1 MMFVA
6 CRQGREVLL
15 FSPPIEGAQTMVRS
29 AFGKVMWVGRA
40 TVFLVGL
47 AVTLALVVGLATAAL
62 AGTGVGATFD
72 LGRLNTVNRI
82 SQLVG
87 STNSAMLRVDNNNA
101 GTNATALDLQ
111 VQPGLTPMK
120 VNSST
125 QVTNLNADL
134 VDGRSASSFVANSTY
149 RLGQGQ
155 ERAGTQL
162 GDGSKVLS
170 QTCLPGDRLLSG
182 GPASV
187 NAASDVL
194 DSFAQDTNTW
204 QARIN
209 DSAVTGG
216 DSFTV
221 VVLCADQ

>member
-1 MMFVA
+1 
-6 CRQGREVLL
+6 
-15 FSPPIEGAQTMVRS
+15 MVRS
-29 AFGKVMWVGRA
+29 VASKVVWVGRA
-40 TVFLVGL
+40 TIFLVGL
-47 AVTLALVVGLATAAL
+47 TVVLAVVLGLASAAL
-62 AGTGVGATFD
+62 AGTGVGDVFN
-72 LGRLNTVNRI
+72 LGKANTVNRI
-82 SQLVG
+82 SSLVG
-87 STNSAMLRVDNNNA
+87 STDNPMLRITNNNA
-101 GTNATALDLQ
+101 GTDATALTLQ
-111 VQPGLTPMK
+111 VKPGLTPMK

-125 QVTNLNADL
+125 QVSNLNADL

-155 ERAGTQL
+155 ERAGAEL
-162 GDGSKVLS
+162 SDGSKVLS
-170 QTCLPGDRLLSG
+170 QSCLSGDRLLSG

-187 NAASDVL
+187 NVNSDVL

-209 DSAVTGG
+209 DSAVSGG

>member
-1 MMFVA
+1 M
-6 CRQGREVLL
+6 
-15 FSPPIEGAQTMVRS
+15 IRS
-29 AFGKVMWVGRA
+29 AASRVMWVGRA
-40 TVFLVGL
+40 AAF
-47 AVTLALVVGLATAAL
+47 VVGLAAILALVIGVASAAL
-62 AGTGVGATFD
+62 GANGKPLILGKAANTATKVTGLVKGGAGPA
-72 LGRLNTVNRI
+72 LSLK
-82 SQLVG
+82 
-87 STNSAMLRVDNNNA
+87 VDS
-101 GTNATALDLQ
+101 GPPLS
-111 VQPGLTPMK
+111 
-120 VNSST
+120 VNSSD
-125 QVTNLNADL
+125 QVPNLNADL
-134 VDGRSASSFVANSTY
+134 VDGRSASSFVASGTY

-155 ERAGTQL
+155 ERVGDTL

-170 QTCLPGDRLLSG
+170 QACLPGDRLLSG

-209 DSAVTGG
+209 DSAVAGG

>member
-1 MMFVA
+1 
-6 CRQGREVLL
+6 
-15 FSPPIEGAQTMVRS
+15 MVRS
-29 AFGKVMWVGRA
+29 VLGKVMWVGRA

-62 AGTGVGATFD
+62 AGKGVGATFN
-72 LGRLNTVNRI
+72 LGKLNTVNRI

-87 STNSAMLRVDNNNA
+87 STDNAMLRVDNNNA
-101 GTNATALDLQ
+101 GANATALDLQ
-111 VQPGLTPMK
+111 VEPGLTPMK

-125 QVTNLNADL
+125 QVDNLNADL
-134 VDGRSASSFVANSTY
+134 VDGRGASSFVANSTY

-155 ERAGTQL
+155 ERAGNAL
-162 GDGSKVLS
+162 SDGSKVLS
-170 QTCLPGDRLLSG
+170 QSCLAGDRLLSG

-209 DSAVTGG
+209 DSAVSGG

>member
-1 MMFVA
+1 MSTVA
-6 CRQGREVLL
+6 V
-15 FSPPIEGAQTMVRS
+15 FFA
-29 AFGKVMWVGRA
+29 VGGGTA
-40 TVFLVGL
+40 VALNGSNTVFSDDITDAQVKNSDL
-47 AVTLALVVGLATAAL
+47 AADSIGPRKVVDGSLGPNEIVPDSLTA
-62 AGTGVGATFD
+62 
-72 LGRLNTVNRI
+72 GRLAPNSVAASELADRL
-82 SQLVG
+82 SG
-87 STNSAMLRVDNNNA
+87 SANSALLGVDNNNA
-101 GTNATALDLQ
+101 DTNATALDLQ
-111 VQPGLTPMK
+111 VEPGLTPFK

-125 QVTNLNADL
+125 QVNNLNADL

-155 ERAGTQL
+155 ERAGDAL

-170 QTCLPGDRLLSG
+170 QSCLAGDRLLSG

-187 NAASDVL
+187 NVNSDVL
-194 DSFAQDTNTW
+194 DDFARDTVTW

-209 DSAVTGG
+209 DSAVSGG

>member
-1 MMFVA
+1 ML
-6 CRQGREVLL
+6 R
-15 FSPPIEGAQTMVRS
+15 SMVDK
-29 AFGKVMWVGRA
+29 AMWVGRA

-47 AVTLALVVGLATAAL
+47 AVILALVLSVTSAAL
-62 AGTGVGATFD
+62 AGTGVGATFN
-72 LGRLNTVNRI
+72 LGKKNTVNRL

-87 STNSAMLRVDNNNA
+87 STDNALLRIDNNNNA

-111 VQPGLTPMK
+111 VEPGLTPMK

-125 QVTNLNADL
+125 QVSNLNADL

-155 ERAGTQL
+155 ERAGTVL

-170 QTCLPGDRLLSG
+170 QSCLAGDRLLSG

-187 NAASDVL
+187 NVNSDVL
-194 DSFAQDTNTW
+194 DSFALDTNTW

-209 DSAVTGG
+209 DSAVSGG

>member
-1 MMFVA
+1 
-6 CRQGREVLL
+6 
-15 FSPPIEGAQTMVRS
+15 
-29 AFGKVMWVGRA
+29 MWVGRA

-47 AVTLALVVGLATAAL
+47 AVVLGITSAAL
-62 AGTGVGATFD
+62 AGTGVGDTFN
-72 LGRLNTVNRI
+72 LGRINTVNRI
-82 SQLVG
+82 SRLVG
-87 STNSAMLRVDNNNA
+87 SPDNAMLRVSNNDA

-111 VQPGLTPMK
+111 VEPGHAPMK
-120 VNSST
+120 VNSSS
-125 QVTNLNADL
+125 QVSNLNADL
-134 VDGRSASSFVANSTY
+134 VDRRSASSFVANSTY

-155 ERAGTQL
+155 ERAGSEL
-162 GDGSKVLS
+162 SDHSKVLS
-170 QTCLPGDRLLSG
+170 QSCLAGDRLLSG

-187 NAASDVL
+187 NVNSDVL

-209 DSAVTGG
+209 DSAVSGG